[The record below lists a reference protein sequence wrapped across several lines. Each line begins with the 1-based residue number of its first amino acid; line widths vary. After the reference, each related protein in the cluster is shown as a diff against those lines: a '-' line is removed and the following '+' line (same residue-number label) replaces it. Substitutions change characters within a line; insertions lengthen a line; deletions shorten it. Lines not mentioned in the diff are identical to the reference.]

1 MRRYTVAATDGHST
15 HVAGAYHEL
24 VVQRVRKDR
33 P

>member
-1 MRRYTVAATDGHST
+1 MRRSAVAATDGHST

-24 VVQRVRKDR
+24 VVQ